1 MYRGDIFYDR
11 NKAATAD
18 ILKTQK
24 STILTM
30 RRATK
35 SKSDLS
41 SKSTRIPVS
50 LGKPSLRLRL
60 EAYYSLIEPSRLHDE
75 TNWRK
80 NIDEIY
86 KKVSFGHVYQY
97 LAK

>member
-1 MYRGDIFYDR
+1 
-11 NKAATAD
+11 
-18 ILKTQK
+18 
-24 STILTM
+24 
-30 RRATK
+30 
-35 SKSDLS
+35 
-41 SKSTRIPVS
+41 
-50 LGKPSLRLRL
+50 L
-60 EAYYSLIEPSRLHDE
+60 EAYYTLIEPSRLHDE